1 MAQVIEHLPSNHEAL
16 SSNPKKM
23 RERER
28 EREIETERKEEEEGR
43 SFRVCIFKLSH
54 LYFKHLFLSFNYLKF
69 AVA

>member
-1 MAQVIEHLPSNHEAL
+1 MAQVVEHLPSNHEAL

-28 EREIETERKEEEEGR
+28 EIEIERKEEEEGR